1 MASTVS
7 LQKAVDPI
15 TDSAE
20 FRNALGCFAT
30 GVTIVT
36 CWDGLAPKGIIAN
49 SFASVSLV
57 PPLVLWSPAKASRRY
72 DAFVKAEEFSIH
84 ILAQD
89 QKHLCDAFLH
99 NDTPFDDLEWH
110 SDARGVPIISTCLAR
125 FDCHLQAQ
133 HDGGDH
139 TILLGHVDHYQ
150 AKEGV
155 PLVFSQGAYHIS
167 A

>member
-36 CWDGLAPKGIIAN
+36 CQDGLAPKGIIAN
-49 SFASVSLV
+49 SFASVSLA

-72 DAFVKAEEFSIH
+72 EAFVNAEEFSIH

-89 QKHLCDAFLH
+89 QKQHLPVFQPLPPSH
-99 NDTPFDDLEWH
+99 VERR
-110 SDARGVPIISTCLAR
+110 SE
-125 FDCHLQAQ
+125 
-133 HDGGDH
+133 
-139 TILLGHVDHYQ
+139 LG
-150 AKEGV
+150 K
-155 PLVFSQGAYHIS
+155 L
-167 A
+167 